1 MRSKKYI
8 MGKISIE
15 GFRFLGASCFCIKT
29 SHCYL
34 LRALFWNFCLENVAD
49 LLETE
54 NSVYNQN
61 I

>member
-1 MRSKKYI
+1 

-15 GFRFLGASCFCIKT
+15 GFRFLGASCFYIKT

-49 LLETE
+49 LPETE